1 MVVGGLGRMVV
12 GGLDRMVV
20 GVAAWGVWLAIVRP
34 TWTAAVLVLG
44 PLVVVPLGLAIAD
57 QPANG
62 PTTSVLA
69 TLTRLAPFA
78 AAAAA
83 AAFAPEPGWVA
94 AALTLP
100 WLALGITAGVIGVG
114 RFLSRRSVD
123 AAVGT
128 DAALLFLAVGAG
140 WLTISR
146 AGLNP
151 LGFSDAIVELT
162 AVHFHYAGFA
172 LPLIVGVVASI
183 LGRSPIVP
191 IWVVVAVPL
200 TAVGITVGGTAE
212 WVSATVMA
220 AGGLAASLLVFR
232 VAIGTPHT
240 KARIPLLV
248 AASSLMAGMLLA
260 LGWAWS
266 IRFGWDYLGLD
277 GMARYHGSLN
287 GLGFGLIGLVGLH
300 LLGTE
305 ECPPAMP
312 IVVHPFRPSARRL
325 AEIASVAGLE
335 QPTSPVGLLNG
346 PVPAGYQSAQW
357 SREVANGFDAA
368 GDAVRRWR
376 GQRNAGITLAQ
387 PDPPLEVGSTVALA
401 IPVGPMSVSAS
412 ARIVDLVDEPN
423 RFGFTYATLPHHPE
437 DGEESFIVERRADG
451 SVHYV
456 ITAVWRP
463 AMMLTRLIPPLTGFV
478 QRRAIGRYL
487 AGVSGWVPTGASTS
501 G

>member
-1 MVVGGLGRMVV
+1 LKLTVSM
-12 GGLDRMVV
+12 
-20 GVAAWGVWLAIVRP
+20 AAWGVWMAIVGP
-34 TWTAAVLVLG
+34 SWTAAVLVLG
-44 PLVVVPLGLAIAD
+44 LLVVVPLGLAIAD
-57 QPANG
+57 RAVNG
-62 PTTSVLA
+62 PTTPVLA
-69 TLTRLAPFA
+69 TLTRLAPIA
-78 AAAAA
+78 AAGAAA
-83 AAFAPEPGWVA
+83 SFVPDPGPLA

-100 WLALGITAGVIGVG
+100 WLALGAAAGVIGVG
-114 RFLSRRSVD
+114 RFLSRRNVE

-128 DAALLFLAVGAG
+128 DAALVFLAVGAG

-183 LGRSPIVP
+183 LGRSPLVP
-191 IWVVVAVPL
+191 LWVAIAVPL
-200 TAVGITVGGTAE
+200 TAAGITVGGVAE
-212 WVSATVMA
+212 WLAATFMA
-220 AGGLAASLLVFR
+220 AGGLAGAALVLTFAMRTLDARARVPLVVAGVSL
-232 VAIGTPHT
+232 A
-240 KARIPLLV
+240 
-248 AASSLMAGMLLA
+248 AGMLLA

-266 IRFGWDYLGLD
+266 ARFGWDYLGLD
-277 GMARYHGSLN
+277 GMARYHGTLN
-287 GLGFGLIGLVGLH
+287 GLGFGLVGLVGIH
-300 LLGTE
+300 LLGTDE
-305 ECPPAMP
+305 RPPATP

-325 AEIASVAGLE
+325 AEIAAAAGLE
-335 QPTSPVGLLNG
+335 HPTSPVGVLAG

-357 SREVANGFDAA
+357 SCEVANGFDAA
-368 GDAVRRWR
+368 CDGIRRWQ

-387 PDPPLEVGSTVALA
+387 PDPVIEVGSTVALS

-412 ARIVDLVDEPN
+412 ARIVEVVDEPN

-463 AMMLTRLIPPLTGFV
+463 AMILTRLIPPLTGFV

-487 AGVSGWVPTGASTS
+487 AGVSAWVPTGAPTS